1 MQPAS
6 QTTDLNALLPK
17 TNIYLA
23 LQASPSWTSE
33 NGDCFIPYEEQC
45 KVTSLIIS
53 FNFFAQIPNC
63 HHVIVQIS
71 WTSVVVWVLLIIST
85 LVLGAKEVQLDYD
98 CDLLKL
104 RKVK

>member
-53 FNFFAQIPNC
+53 FNFFAQIPN
-63 HHVIVQIS
+63 VVVQIS